1 MNENERAKST
11 CKEKIIIFIPVKHH
25 HHQVVIKT
33 EIVRLY
39 QSIDVCVCESNH
51 NRIKYFPTYWL

>member
-39 QSIDVCVCESNH
+39 QSIDVCV
-51 NRIKYFPTYWL
+51 